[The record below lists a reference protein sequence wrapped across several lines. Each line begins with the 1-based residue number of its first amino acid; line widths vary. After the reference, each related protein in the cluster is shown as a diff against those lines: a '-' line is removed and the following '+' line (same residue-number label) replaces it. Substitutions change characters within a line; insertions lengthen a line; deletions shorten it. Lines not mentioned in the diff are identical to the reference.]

1 MDDSTAQPMGRI
13 WKGMKTMLKLIKKE
27 FIFDDPIPVPE
38 CHSSTILRLENGNLL
53 AAWFGGVREGDM
65 DTLIWTSLCEDGV
78 WSAPRPVA
86 PELYVQ
92 HWNPV
97 LFQQKDG
104 TILLFYK
111 LGAPISDW
119 HTRIVSSTDGGKT
132 WSLPREMVPGD
143 RSGGRGPVKNKALR
157 LSSGRVLAPGSVEH
171 LPWRCFVDLSDDDG
185 ETWRKVPIDVG
196 APHANEICVIQP
208 TLWESPN
215 GHVHALMRSNAGK
228 VFRSDSTDYGETWSA
243 AMPTA
248 IPNNNSGID
257 CVRMDS
263 GTIVLAYN
271 PIDVNWGIRYPLSI
285 AVSHDNGETFE
296 KVMDIETDPCVSGWC
311 YPAVIAHEDEV
322 HLTYT
327 WDRKKI
333 AHCVLKELD

>member
-157 LSSGRVLAPGSVEH
+157 LSSGRVLAGACLCSPKEKTELIITQVRSPMTR
-171 LPWRCFVDLSDDDG
+171 LPQ
-185 ETWRKVPIDVG
+185 E
-196 APHANEICVIQP
+196 EILLQNRQGRF
-208 TLWESPN
+208 L
-215 GHVHALMRSNAGK
+215 
-228 VFRSDSTDYGETWSA
+228 
-243 AMPTA
+243 
-248 IPNNNSGID
+248 
-257 CVRMDS
+257 VR
-263 GTIVLAYN
+263 A
-271 PIDVNWGIRYPLSI
+271 
-285 AVSHDNGETFE
+285 
-296 KVMDIETDPCVSGWC
+296 
-311 YPAVIAHEDEV
+311 
-322 HLTYT
+322 
-327 WDRKKI
+327 
-333 AHCVLKELD
+333 